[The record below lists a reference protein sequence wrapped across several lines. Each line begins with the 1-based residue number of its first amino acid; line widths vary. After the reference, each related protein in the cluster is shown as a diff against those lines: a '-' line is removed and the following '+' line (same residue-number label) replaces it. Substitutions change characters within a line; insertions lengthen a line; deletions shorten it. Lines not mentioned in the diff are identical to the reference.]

1 MTGVT
6 GSTGTGTTLIV
17 QGYQGITIQLLFY
30 VLVSISMLATFLLL
44 YKKSLLFRIAY
55 VVTAAI
61 ELTAMIPDINKI
73 LAIILA
79 EGLWTVY
86 LFRSKQVNETCM
98 ISSNSFSW
106 RSLLQT
112 ATVSRFA
119 DRRQQ
124 AKTPSKRMVSLFR
137 SAAHSNNRRIG
148 FKCRCGRNALPFS
161 PRSFPRWR

>member
-17 QGYQGITIQLLFY
+17 QGYQGITIQLPFY

-61 ELTAMIPDINKI
+61 ELTAMIPDINKM

-79 EGLWTVY
+79 AELWTVY
-86 LFRSKQVNETCM
+86 LFRSKRVKETCM
-98 ISSNSFSW
+98 ISSNSFS
-106 RSLLQT
+106 
-112 ATVSRFA
+112 
-119 DRRQQ
+119 
-124 AKTPSKRMVSLFR
+124 
-137 SAAHSNNRRIG
+137 
-148 FKCRCGRNALPFS
+148 
-161 PRSFPRWR
+161 